1 MIVGIGVDIVEIEK
15 LRLAM
20 MRRGERLRNRA
31 FTPAEVRYC
40 EERAHQ
46 YQHYAARF
54 AAKEAVFKAIG
65 SGWRNGVGWHDV
77 EVLNEL
83 SGKPILRLNGK
94 TLELANALGA
104 RNYWLS
110 LTHTDNYAV
119 AQVVLES

>member
-31 FTPAEVRYC
+31 FTPAEVQYC
-40 EERAHQ
+40 EQRAQQ

-65 SGWRNGVGWHDV
+65 SGWRNGVTWHDV
-77 EVLNEL
+77 EVINEL
-83 SGKPILRLNGK
+83 SGKPILRLCGK
-94 TLELANALGA
+94 TLEFANALGA
-104 RNYWLS
+104 KNYWLS
-110 LTHTDNYAV
+110 LTHTDHYAV
-119 AQVVLES
+119 AQVVLDS